1 MLRWFCRTWG
11 DGEWQITTPEAN
23 MKDTPGTQ
31 NGMKAKEKRKRI
43 ERHLKKKKKKSIKQC
58 QLAKTSTLP
67 LHHHMVSV

>member
-1 MLRWFCRTWG
+1 
-11 DGEWQITTPEAN
+11 